1 MTTRPTTGNKSPANK
16 TPIKKTPVKRAAA
29 QSTGGKRASTQAA
42 AKAAPA
48 RRSASRTPSGPDAD
62 SPILPVEQLEGLR
75 RIKPDAVDWV
85 IQQTQI
91 EAEHRREETIRVN
104 NLIFVEHLLAQA
116 TALII
121 GVAGIWGGSWV
132 AVNGQ
137 PWFGFA
143 IAAVVVIA
151 LAIVQLS
158 ASKKRQ

>member
-1 MTTRPTTGNKSPANK
+1 MTTRK
-16 TPIKKTPVKRAAA
+16 TPEKKTLLKKTPVRKAAAKGAAA
-29 QSTGGKRASTQAA
+29 QATTKPASV
-42 AKAAPA
+42 
-48 RRSASRTPSGPDAD
+48 RRSAGRAPSVADVD

-91 EAEHRREETIRVN
+91 EAEHRRAETTRVN
-104 NLIFVEHLLAQA
+104 DLIFVEHLLSQI

-143 IAAVVVIA
+143 IATVVVIA
-151 LAIVQLS
+151 LAVVQLS
-158 ASKKRQ
+158 TRKKRQ